1 MRKERKHELLRSFP
15 ALPEEIEEQMH
26 GKGAANFT
34 VFLTR
39 GDELY
44 ARCYHRYF
52 KGELIERQRYVFA
65 KDGCVRYGRDNGGWN
80 IRTEFREPVFCS
92 RAYGYSFDNS
102 YTILNMKAIS
112 QSCMKYSMA
121 DRYANHLLME
131 YLRLYCKHPN
141 LEYMLKSGYDPLIET
156 VSGYWGGKVSLSV
169 SKNINWKS
177 NNLLKML
184 DLNRTEFALLKGHEV
199 YYDRYIYWRT
209 KYPKCKP
216 EELLSLAK
224 VFGYER
230 GTAEHF
236 STATGL
242 RPQRLARYLSENNIR
257 TFDYSDYI
265 GQCRTLHY
273 DLHDTAICMPRD
285 FQAMHERLSAI
296 IKFNADRKT
305 RMAFSEHYAE
315 RKVLEYSSG
324 DLILRQP
331 ESIEEIADEGAA
343 LNHCVGGYAERH
355 ANGKLHILFI
365 RTVAKPD
372 VPYYTMELSTE
383 GRIVQVRGLR
393 NCDMTPEVEGFVEQY
408 KIYIAEV
415 FGRNKKERKSA

>member
-1 MRKERKHELLRSFP
+1 MRKERKQQLLGTFP

-39 GDELY
+39 GGELY
-44 ARCYHRYF
+44 ARCYHRYS
-52 KGELIERQRYVFA
+52 KGGLIERQRYVFT
-65 KDGCVRYGRDNGGWN
+65 KDGCVRYGRDSSEWS
-80 IRTEFREPVFCS
+80 IRTEFREPMFCAS
-92 RAYGYSFDNS
+92 NCGYSFDNS
-102 YTILNMKAIS
+102 YTILNDEAIS
-112 QSCMKYSMA
+112 RSCMKYSQIEKY
-121 DRYANHLLME
+121 RGELPME
-131 YLRLYCKHPN
+131 YLCLYCRHPN
-141 LEYMLKSGYDPLIET
+141 LEYLIKSGYKPFMEK
-156 VSGYWGGKVSLSV
+156 VSGYWGGRVSLQV
-169 SKNINWKS
+169 DPNINWKS

-184 DLNRTEFALLKGHEV
+184 GLNRTEFALLKGNEV
-199 YYDRYIYWRT
+199 CYDRYIYWRE

-224 VFGYER
+224 VFGHER
-230 GTAEHF
+230 GTAERF
-236 STATGL
+236 SKATGL

-265 GQCRTLHY
+265 DQCRTLHY
-273 DLHDTAICMPRD
+273 DLHDTAICMTRD
-285 FQAMHERLSAI
+285 FQAMHERMSAI
-296 IKFNADRKT
+296 IKFNADQKT

-315 RKVLEYSSG
+315 RKALEYSSG
-324 DLILRQP
+324 NLILRQP

-365 RTVAKPD
+365 RTVDKPD

-383 GRIVQVRGLR
+383 GKIIQVRGFR
-393 NCDMTPEVEGFVEQY
+393 NCDMTPEVGAFVERY
-408 KIYIAEV
+408 KICIAEV